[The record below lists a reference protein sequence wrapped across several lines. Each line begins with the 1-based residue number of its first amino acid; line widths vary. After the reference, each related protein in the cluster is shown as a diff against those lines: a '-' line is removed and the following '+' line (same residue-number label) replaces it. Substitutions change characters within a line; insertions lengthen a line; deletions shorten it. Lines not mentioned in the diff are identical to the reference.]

1 MTSEEMIESKVEEIK
16 EILGD
21 YDVMAHDAETVIDFI
36 EYMGKLLSESYKIGR
51 QLEAY
56 IRDQL
61 GEEGY
66 VKFNRM
72 IRGLEEPSERLKDE
86 C

>member
-1 MTSEEMIESKVEEIK
+1 MTTEEMIEEKVEQIK
-16 EILGD
+16 EILDD
-21 YDVMAHDAETVIDFI
+21 YDVMEHDVETVIGNI
-36 EYMGKLLSESYKIGR
+36 EHLGYLLSESYKVGR

-66 VKFNRM
+66 VTFVRM
-72 IRGLEEPSERLKDE
+72 IRGLEEPSERLKAE